1 LFFGHDKSIFPLI
14 GNGIFMY
21 GSQRVCIEPPTHF
34 QQRRLAPEY
43 SMSQLLEQLGE
54 FIQSL
59 ILQLGYP
66 GVAIIMF
73 TENVFPPIPSELVM
87 PFAGFLAGRGEMSFV
102 GVWLAGVV
110 GSVLGAVVLYYIGMW
125 LGDAV
130 VRGFLRRYGK
140 WIGMSEGDYERAL
153 GFFERYGSAVVF
165 FGRVIPIVR
174 SIISLPAGA
183 NHMPLPRFL
192 LFTALGSAIWSGALA
207 YAGVVLG
214 ENWEQVLEFVDN
226 YQMVTLIVIAVIA
239 LVVLGAFVYYKM
251 RSRSLTKRSA

>member
-1 LFFGHDKSIFPLI
+1 
-14 GNGIFMY
+14 
-21 GSQRVCIEPPTHF
+21 
-34 QQRRLAPEY
+34 
-43 SMSQLLEQLGE
+43 MSRILEQLGE

-87 PFAGFLAGRGEMSFV
+87 PFAGFLVGRGEMSFV

-140 WIGMSEGDYERAL
+140 WIGMSEGDYDRAL
-153 GFFERYGSAVVF
+153 RFFERYGSAVVF

-214 ENWEQVLEFVDN
+214 ENWEQVIEFVDS
-226 YQMVTLIVIAVIA
+226 YQTLT
-239 LVVLGAFVYYKM
+239 LVVVGVIVVLLVAAFIYYKL
-251 RSRSLTKRSA
+251 RSRTVPPSVEPKV